1 MAARCGTNARDD
13 DGNLYGTPAGLG
25 LTEYRLSAGFL
36 HAPMAFWGAR
46 QIGQIVRLSNSRELE
61 PWDLPSRYSRPI
73 CRRIVEESGV
83 PRDAF
88 GVVKQAGSV
97 FLLDS
102 PTFLTDSS
110 LRDYQTWLENH
121 PEVFGDSRLNRWLG
135 RQWWLDRALWAALPW
150 DSLIRH
156 GMDGKSTWWGVA
168 WRMRNEAFQIAR
180 RVPTTRRWVYPWA
193 AERAA
198 EAYTLAP
205 STAS

>member
-1 MAARCGTNARDD
+1 MWDKRARDD

-46 QIGQIVRLSNSRELE
+46 QISDIVRLSNSRELE
-61 PWDLPSRYSRPI
+61 PWDLPSRYSRPVR
-73 CRRIVEESGV
+73 RRIVEESGV

-110 LRDYQTWLENH
+110 LRD
-121 PEVFGDSRLNRWLG
+121 
-135 RQWWLDRALWAALPW
+135 
-150 DSLIRH
+150 
-156 GMDGKSTWWGVA
+156 
-168 WRMRNEAFQIAR
+168 
-180 RVPTTRRWVYPWA
+180 
-193 AERAA
+193 
-198 EAYTLAP
+198 
-205 STAS
+205 